1 MTSCRRLQSESRL
14 REDTG
19 GKEQPLL
26 VAGRRTSQLRKSSH
40 GRFFRVGRDT
50 WRVARMHRPVTVAA
64 HIDLSHRHEPFA
76 AQRRQHHQAARL
88 SARPCFPTRMTRTS
102 ASKGANTIHM
112 KLYARSVG
120 TSFDEQRSCFAMSRF
135 HGEVQWS
142 VPFFSIAC

>member
-1 MTSCRRLQSESRL
+1 MSRDSERTLVVRNNLYLSRGDEHPSYVNL
-14 REDTG
+14 PTG
-19 GKEQPLL
+19 ASFAWEKN
-26 VAGRRTSQLRKSSH
+26 
-40 GRFFRVGRDT
+40 T
-50 WRVARMHRPVTVAA
+50 WRVARVHRPVTVAA
-64 HIDLSHRHEPFA
+64 HTDLSHRHEPFA